1 MTTYDQVPE
10 PPKSRA
16 RRDSSKWRDVALA
29 ARRAMG
35 DYIVLENE
43 RSVIASFIN
52 AGRYAAFRPAGRY
65 EAVTRNN
72 HIDEHGAKRATIY
85 VRYISAQ
92 HLHQEPSSSEGSR
105 G

>member
-1 MTTYDQVPE
+1 MSAYDQVPE

-16 RRDSSKWRDVALA
+16 RRDSSKWREIAQA
-29 ARRAMG
+29 ARRAKG

-65 EAVTRNN
+65 EAVTRHN
-72 HIDEHGAKRATIY
+72 HIDDQGAKRATIY
-85 VRYISAQ
+85 VRYIPAA
-92 HLHQEPSSSEGSR
+92 HLSTEPTAP
-105 G
+105 